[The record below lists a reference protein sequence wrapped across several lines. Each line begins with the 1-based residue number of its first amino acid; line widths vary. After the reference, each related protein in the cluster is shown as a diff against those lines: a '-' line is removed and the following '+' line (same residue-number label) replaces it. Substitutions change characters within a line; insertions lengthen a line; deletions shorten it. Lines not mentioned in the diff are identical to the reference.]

1 MQIIQV
7 QTIALILI
15 SVVYTILAH
24 VSHKKDAWKAAGAK
38 YDSNSNSNSTANN
51 ELAEQAL
58 LRQDLAALVEK
69 QEELANFN
77 LFSKDGPANNKVK
90 QEQGGELRKEI
101 RDMKGAIAQD
111 YVEKGVIDRYNTD
124 AINKNGE
131 LKTAVE
137 TEKLEETFPTDPLE
151 ITIEL
156 GIFVF
161 KFLKEEVK
169 KAERRLKLEKQR
181 KPRNDTLL
189 KAAEEALE
197 KAKKE
202 FEPEEQNTAVKNLDT
217 ALDALRP
224 DGKQMQERSV
234 ILVII
239 SVLVLLLDMNGLLF
253 SSEVGDP
260 LQVVVGAMLIVF
272 GINVLINFDKDN
284 KLNLGTIKVLKDLGD
299 NAVKKT
305 ETQVAAVFG
314 TIGGILCAVLGAQV
328 LLKSVIKKRLNLKF
342 KKPSFKSLKSK
353 KKNKTK

>member
-77 LFSKDGPANNKVK
+77 LIRANNNTNDTEKEDEEKLTQDIRNIKLAIVTNYKKSILDDYAGGVAGNNVNNSIDNAVAKYEELKDKVK
-90 QEQGGELRKEI
+90 EKEDALDEVKENPDKSEADI
-101 RDMKGAIAQD
+101 QNAQD
-111 YVEKGVIDRYNTD
+111 
-124 AINKNGE
+124 
-131 LKTAVE
+131 
-137 TEKLEETFPTDPLE
+137 
-151 ITIEL
+151 
-156 GIFVF
+156 
-161 KFLKEEVK
+161 
-169 KAERRLKLEKQR
+169 
-181 KPRNDTLL
+181 
-189 KAAEEALE
+189 ALE
-197 KAKKE
+197 TAKNA
-202 FEPEEQNTAVKNLDT
+202 FEPEEVSTAATNLDT
-217 ALDALRP
+217 TLNALRP

-342 KKPSFKSLKSK
+342 KKPSFKSLKRK